1 MLVVLHH
8 LLLSRSVA
16 TPPATASLSSAAPC
30 RACRGAGYCKDR
42 SFTSGVSN
50 PHHQRIYDE
59 RRGPVTLTHRGFT
72 VLSKKKEKRKKGNSE
87 TGSAL
92 ILTSERKPSTGSL
105 VEPRHLFS
113 GPDAAEAVNPALKHR
128 QRGSELRNN
137 IKITEQTRFQQGCRL
152 SPDTHAFFKSIVWF
166 ESVIRR
172 CDNIERPR
180 CHMTCTNL
188 H

>member
-1 MLVVLHH
+1 MLVVLDH
-8 LLLSRSVA
+8 LQLSRSVA

-30 RACRGAGYCKDR
+30 RACRGAGYSKDR

-50 PHHQRIYDE
+50 THHQSIYDE

-72 VLSKKKEKRKKGNSE
+72 VLSKKKEQRKKGNSE

-113 GPDAAEAVNPALKHR
+113 GPDAAEVVNPALKHR

-137 IKITEQTRFQQGCRL
+137 IKITEQTRFPAGLQTIPQHTC
-152 SPDTHAFFKSIVWF
+152 FF
-166 ESVIRR
+166 
-172 CDNIERPR
+172 
-180 CHMTCTNL
+180 
-188 H
+188 